1 MRGVPRFRKHLLYL
15 AIVAL
20 GKGVIDAADWG
31 RADRQRFV
39 RYYDAALLR
48 PAAIFVSS
56 SFASSKPEVSKLLQH
71 LVATKNSK
79 WKLAAKSAGC
89 THMISDDH
97 AFRRFLESVRRV
109 RPGTGVGRLSCL
121 SLRGGVASNSPKAK
135 KA

>member
-39 RYYDAALLR
+39 RYYDAALLH
-48 PAAIFVSS
+48 PATIFLSS

-71 LVATKNSK
+71 LYRKNSK

-89 THMISDDH
+89 THKIS
-97 AFRRFLESVRRV
+97 S
-109 RPGTGVGRLSCL
+109 
-121 SLRGGVASNSPKAK
+121 
-135 KA
+135 